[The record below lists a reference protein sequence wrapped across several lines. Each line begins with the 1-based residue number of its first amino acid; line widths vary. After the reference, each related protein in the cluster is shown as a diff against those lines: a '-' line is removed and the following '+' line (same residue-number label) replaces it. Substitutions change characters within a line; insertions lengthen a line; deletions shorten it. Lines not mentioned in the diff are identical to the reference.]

1 MSARRATAFLAV
13 SFLVASGCSNYRF
26 VRGPY
31 GTVDV
36 PHLIAVLES
45 RKDEPRLREVVWLPL
60 LYRSETTFERTRR
73 SGSGEH
79 GSGEAGFREDGFT
92 FYEMRGVGP
101 LSLLWARRRVVH
113 HDEDGERYHMASE
126 SGFGYRLAASSSH
139 WVRGED
145 ADFEY
150 RRGEVLFGILRSEDQ
165 GFVKRRVPLL
175 SGSAPSPPPPPPP
188 DPPPQPPVQSPVRCP
203 VQSP

>member
-92 FYEMRGVGP
+92 FYEMRGVGR
-101 LSLLWARRRVVH
+101 A
-113 HDEDGERYHMASE
+113 
-126 SGFGYRLAASSSH
+126 AASSIMTRTASATT
-139 WVRGED
+139 WP
-145 ADFEY
+145 
-150 RRGEVLFGILRSEDQ
+150 RRAA
-165 GFVKRRVPLL
+165 
-175 SGSAPSPPPPPPP
+175 SATVSPPPPRTGCGARTRT
-188 DPPPQPPVQSPVRCP
+188 SSTAGARF
-203 VQSP
+203 SSGS